1 MTRLTFGILL
11 LIVFEASDGLHA
23 QLQCGEPAAV
33 GMSAPRLEVVAALLR
48 DEVKRGRI
56 TAASILVARKG
67 SIVLSA
73 AFGHLSPVSGSRPVE
88 PDSVFLLASITKPVT
103 VCALMILVERGLVSL
118 EDPVNKYLPEF
129 TGGDRGKVLVRH
141 ILSHSSGLPDMVREN
156 VSLRRAHAPLS
167 EFVKAGFTTP
177 LIYSPNQGFGY
188 QSLGT
193 LFAGEI
199 VERIAGKRLRDFER
213 EEIFEPLGMN
223 KSSLGIGTI
232 PLEDIVRHRT
242 AKPPYSE
249 AEKSYGS
256 NSAYWRELGAPWGGM
271 YSTTHDLAILLQTFL
286 NGGEYAG
293 YRLFSPATVELMTSD
308 QNQSVKAPWGLGW
321 ALRDSP
327 VWNLFGEICS
337 SRTFGHVG
345 VTGTTAWADPERDLL
360 CVILTNELVEGGSF
374 LRRVSNA
381 VTAAVVE

>member
-1 MTRLTFGILL
+1 
-11 LIVFEASDGLHA
+11 
-23 QLQCGEPAAV
+23 
-33 GMSAPRLEVVAALLR
+33 
-48 DEVKRGRI
+48 
-56 TAASILVARKG
+56 
-67 SIVLSA
+67 
-73 AFGHLSPVSGSRPVE
+73 
-88 PDSVFLLASITKPVT
+88 
-103 VCALMILVERGLVSL
+103 
-118 EDPVNKYLPEF
+118 
-129 TGGDRGKVLVRH
+129 
-141 ILSHSSGLPDMVREN
+141 
-156 VSLRRAHAPLS
+156 
-167 EFVKAGFTTP
+167 
-177 LIYSPNQGFGY
+177 
-188 QSLGT
+188 
-193 LFAGEI
+193 
-199 VERIAGKRLRDFER
+199 RLRDFER

-223 KSSLGIGTI
+223 KSSLGVGTI

-381 VTAAVVE
+381 VTAA